1 MLMRVELRRENL
13 KNDYSQIETR
23 EKRRLKNK
31 QIKL

>member
-1 MLMRVELRRENL
+1 VLSRREVL
-13 KNDYSQIETR
+13 KKQYDAIETR

>member
-1 MLMRVELRRENL
+1 MLMRVELRREKL

>member
-1 MLMRVELRRENL
+1 MRVELRREKL